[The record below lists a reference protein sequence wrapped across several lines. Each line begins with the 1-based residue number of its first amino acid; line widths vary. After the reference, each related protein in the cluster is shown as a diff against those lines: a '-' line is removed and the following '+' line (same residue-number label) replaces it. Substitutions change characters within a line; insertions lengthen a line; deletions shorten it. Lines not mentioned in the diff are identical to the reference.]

1 MGSSSASITISIS
14 NIREKMKNLRLN
26 ELKAIATNSCHRD
39 YLKLKKAKI
48 FSGQGR
54 RKPIKLLKKHEKY
67 LGIKRYRRV
76 KKIF

>member
-1 MGSSSASITISIS
+1 MSSSSTSITISIS

-48 FSGQGR
+48 FQD
-54 RKPIKLLKKHEKY
+54 
-67 LGIKRYRRV
+67 RV
-76 KKIF
+76 EENQSNC